1 MGKIRKKQNCRLCG
15 REFIP
20 RQRGTHY
27 CDGCRERVLDAY
39 KAYLEAGEPMQK
51 YCMIC
56 GSKIE
61 NKLFRS
67 KTVCSR
73 GCSCTL
79 YSLTKSW
86 WVANGRSKLKQTA
99 PAPAARKN
107 TPNAATDGLKRGHG
121 RNASSLSSV
130 RRMIYRRNSR
140 LNRQGE

>member
-1 MGKIRKKQNCRLCG
+1 MGKIKKKQNCRLCG
-15 REFIP
+15 QEFIP
-20 RQRGTHY
+20 EHSSQHY

-86 WVANGRSKLKQTA
+86 RVANGRSKLKQTA
-99 PAPAARKN
+99 PAPAARKRRKKK
-107 TPNAATDGLKRGHG
+107 PLSHLGDDIAEARRRGISYGLWMSRKAG
-121 RNASSLSSV
+121 RL
-130 RRMIYRRNSR
+130 
-140 LNRQGE
+140 